1 LAPAGAT
8 GDFPERHIA
17 EALNDLKDGD
27 LLKIQENLEL
37 LSDALKLWL
46 GEPSQAPTATTSAM
60 DTADVKDQADALDAG
75 SGRGGHPP
83 RGASEADNRTPTTIS
98 AFLQS
103 VGKAVIEAQSWTR
116 V

>member
-46 GEPSQAPTATTSAM
+46 ANQ
-60 DTADVKDQADALDAG
+60 VKLRRQRLL
-75 SGRGGHPP
+75 RWIQPM
-83 RGASEADNRTPTTIS
+83 
-98 AFLQS
+98 
-103 VGKAVIEAQSWTR
+103 
-116 V
+116 